1 MRYILYIFIFLFLS
15 AIITFIGGF
24 YYVYS
29 QVRFE
34 AYKLIDYHP
43 KLTTQIYDR
52 NGKLLANLFKD
63 ENRLYVK
70 YDNIPP
76 RVIEALVAIED
87 TAFFEH
93 HGVNFEAIFRA
104 ILKAIKAKRFTEG
117 ASTITQQLVKNRLL
131 TRKKKFSRKIK
142 EMVIAL
148 KVETMLTKEEILE
161 RYLNEVYFG
170 HGYYGIRTASKG
182 YFRKELNE
190 LTLKE
195 IAMLV
200 GMPRAPNFYNP
211 TKNYEFS
218 TSRANIVLNRMKQ
231 LGWISESE
239 YKKAENERPIVYD
252 DTLTRNIAP
261 YVVSEVL
268 KEAKRKNIP
277 DIETGG
283 YQIHLTVDYQ
293 IQQLAKRALIY
304 GYLNLTENLK
314 VPKRKLNGAIVV
326 MKPDTGEVLA
336 LVGGINYKKSKFNR
350 ATQARRQPGSSF
362 KPFIYQIALNNG
374 FHPLSKIADISRTYT
389 IGNKSWTPRN
399 YERNFRGMITLREAL
414 VHSSNL
420 ATINLVSTI
429 GADKIYQRIK
439 EFGFKDVKFNL
450 SFALGSF
457 GISPL
462 QLSGQYTI
470 ISNYG
475 TKVEPRLIN
484 KVINRFGEE
493 RKFPIEKRRYFNPA
507 QAYLTIDIMRDVVKR
522 GTGRRAYI
530 PNIEIAGKTG
540 TTNDNIDAWFCGFT
554 PEIQIVVWYGRDDN
568 TPIKRKVTGGK
579 AAAPTFKYFLE
590 KYIEKNPH
598 TKREFIIPAGVY
610 STIING
616 RREFFTDISKI
627 PKSAIFNNSFGG
639 ENKDDDESNGGSS
652 SEDVDEELL
661 F

>member
-304 GYLNLTENLK
+304 GHLNLTENLK

-326 MKPDTGEVLA
+326 MKPETGEVLA

-389 IGNKSWTPRN
+389 IGNKTWTPRN

-579 AAAPTFKYFLE
+579 AAAPAFKYFLE
-590 KYIEKNPH
+590 KYIQKNPH

-639 ENKDDDESNGGSS
+639 ESKDDEESNGESS